1 MNRNAKPVRRNA
13 HLQYHRWCYV
23 LLAVLS
29 VLIWTTVF
37 QNLAKPAKNEKVGI
51 VFFGQELDA
60 SALHAELSSAIGDLT
75 DQKIE
80 YVDVF
85 QTMDAGNQLG
95 SVLMARSYDY
105 DLLVLS
111 GETMDHLHA
120 YGFFAPLPEQ
130 LPQSLKALPT
140 YSQTEDGITAQ
151 YGLEAYRPGS
161 QSRFS
166 AFCSGDRTYYIF
178 MSKES
183 VNLAGLNGKGN
194 PEDDAAL
201 RVLEYLLEE
210 DYGTEN

>member
-1 MNRNAKPVRRNA
+1 MSRNAKSVHRSA

-23 LLAVLS
+23 LLVILS

-37 QNLAKPAKNEKVGI
+37 DSLAKPAKNEKVGI
-51 VFFGQELDA
+51 VFFGEELDA
-60 SALHAELSSAIGDLT
+60 SALHAELSAATKDLT

-85 QTMDAGNQLG
+85 QTMASGSQLG

-111 GETMDHLHA
+111 GEMMDNLHA

-140 YSQTEDGITAQ
+140 YSQTEDGVTAQ
-151 YGLEAYRPGS
+151 YGLKAYGPGS
-161 QSRFS
+161 QNRLS
-166 AFCSGDRTYYIF
+166 AFCSGDKTYYIF
-178 MSKES
+178 LSKES

-194 PEDDAAL
+194 PADDAAL